1 MTVKTDTNDQQHTTT
16 DPVVAMKLKKAEK
29 ALKHSKELGKKMKHD
44 KEQSD
49 KKSITQPT
57 ENKEHRSAPE
67 PSKPKVV
74 VDGKELVALDTKP
87 YGEWIRSKEGREI
100 LGNKYWSVGV
110 TAEIDLFSHFKTTLY
125 GVELDLLVDSYSEV
139 TLETPTDVPF
149 LNVSKRKGSA
159 VVVNSVVNRCEFEGE
174 NYLLNVEVNDCVVNK
189 SSVARTRST
198 ELRPIDELIDFP
210 KRADVFKRGVDQR
223 ARYNDC
229 RFIESEIKDS
239 PINGK
244 GLVKESYV
252 DRTHITAG
260 KFAIVKSH
268 LTTTT
273 LTASMLSLS
282 KAYLHGCYLSVSET
296 LILRNFT
303 LRNKTLYMRSLYAP
317 NKLGLTEIELPFHPQ
332 NLILHRTSKTQ
343 YVISIRSG
351 GSSGLELGSDVTW
364 EELSEKL
371 GELLIKTPMVNNEI
385 SEDGLLFKS
394 ILNYVL
400 KSVISRMKIIK
411 LMDDVMAVNRSI
423 TSDFEDPES
432 VPYC

>member
-1 MTVKTDTNDQQHTTT
+1 DCIVNNSG
-16 DPVVAMKLKKAEK
+16 VVRT
-29 ALKHSKELGKKMKHD
+29 
-44 KEQSD
+44 
-49 KKSITQPT
+49 KSIELQPI
-57 ENKEHRSAPE
+57 
-67 PSKPKVV
+67 
-74 VDGKELVALDTKP
+74 
-87 YGEWIRSKEGREI
+87 Y
-100 LGNKYWSVGV
+100 
-110 TAEIDLFSHFKTTLY
+110 
-125 GVELDLLVDSYSEV
+125 
-139 TLETPTDVPF
+139 
-149 LNVSKRKGSA
+149 
-159 VVVNSVVNRCEFEGE
+159 
-174 NYLLNVEVNDCVVNK
+174 
-189 SSVARTRST
+189 
-198 ELRPIDELIDFP
+198 ELIDFP
-210 KRADVFKRGVDQR
+210 KRADVFRRGVDQR

-273 LTASMLSLS
+273 LSATKLSLS
-282 KAYLHGCYLSVSET
+282 KAYLHGCYLSASET

-303 LRNKTLYMRSLYAP
+303 LRNKTLYMKSLYAP

-332 NLILHRTSKTQ
+332 NLILHRISKTR
-343 YVISIRSG
+343 YVISTG
-351 GSSGLELGSDVTW
+351 GSSGIELESNVTW